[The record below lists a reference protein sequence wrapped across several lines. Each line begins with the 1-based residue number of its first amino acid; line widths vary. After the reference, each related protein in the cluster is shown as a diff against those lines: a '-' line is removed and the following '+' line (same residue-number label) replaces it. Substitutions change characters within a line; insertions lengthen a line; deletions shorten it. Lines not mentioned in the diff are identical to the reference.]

1 MKFKALATMI
11 LYHEGRMVIIN
22 KDEKGE
28 LPDDLVQPYIDAKQ
42 AVAIKGRAAKPEPEP
57 EGDDDTDEGGTDAA
71 APPV

>member
-22 KDEKGE
+22 KDDKDD
-28 LPDDLVQPYIDAKQ
+28 LPDDVVQPYIDAKQ
-42 AVAIKGRAAKPEPEP
+42 AVAIKGRAAKAEPDP
-57 EGDDDTDEGGTDAA
+57 DTDADEGETDAA